1 MVAAAGCSW
10 PRVAPAPSPSYVFPG
25 AVVLFCND
33 SARVTSLRITLDVI
47 GFRPRLV
54 LPLCGFG
61 PIPDIGGLVTTLS
74 LSAPFW
80 ASVLGAG
87 GYLSFEG

>member
-10 PRVAPAPSPSYVFPG
+10 LRAAPAPSPSYVLLG
-25 AVVLFCND
+25 AVVLSCSA
-33 SARVTSLRITLDVI
+33 SARVTSLRIALDVV

-74 LSAPFW
+74 LSIPFW
-80 ASVLGAG
+80 ASVLGVG
-87 GYLSFEG
+87 GYLSLEG